1 MLSIRTAPKCAHGGT
16 LTDRSED
23 DYAEQF
29 ATWNVKR
36 LPMSFASRRILIGHE
51 DKVVGDSLAFSLRLK
66 GSQVLHAQSLQSLR
80 PIVVAWRPHALL
92 LDTRL
97 DVASGFAYLRSLQ
110 GTDSK
115 GMLLVAMSNS
125 RPFDAIDAL
134 KAAGFDAHCR
144 RPCATW
150 RIAGLLDDY
159 FSETILRETTL
170 RQA

>member
-1 MLSIRTAPKCAHGGT
+1 MLSIRTAPKCAHGET

-80 PIVVAWRPHALL
+80 PIAAAWRPHALL

-97 DVASGFAYLRSLQ
+97 DVAAGFAFLRSLQ
-110 GTDSK
+110 GKDSK
-115 GMLLVAMSNS
+115 NMLLVAMSNS

-159 FSETILRETTL
+159 FSETI
-170 RQA
+170 

>member
-1 MLSIRTAPKCAHGGT
+1 

-29 ATWNVKR
+29 ATWQVKR
-36 LPMSFASRRILIGHE
+36 LPTPFASRRILIGHK
-51 DKVVGDSLAFSLRLK
+51 DKVVADSLAFSLRLN
-66 GSQVLHAQSLQSLR
+66 GSQVLHAQSPQSLR
-80 PIVVAWRPHALL
+80 SMVVAWHPHAFL

-97 DVASGFAYLRSLQ
+97 DAASGFAFLRSLQ
-110 GTDSK
+110 GKDSEN
-115 GMLLVAMSNS
+115 MLLVAMSNG
-125 RPFDAIDAL
+125 RPFDPIDAL

-159 FSETILRETTL
+159 FAETMLHERPL

>member
-23 DYAEQF
+23 GYAEQF
-29 ATWNVKR
+29 ATWKVKR
-36 LPMSFASRRILIGHE
+36 LPTSFASRRILIGHE
-51 DKVVGDSLAFSLRLK
+51 DKVVADSLAFSLRLK
-66 GSQVLHAQSLQSLR
+66 GSQVLHAQSLHSLR
-80 PIVVAWRPHALL
+80 SIVVAWRPHALL

-97 DVASGFAYLRSLQ
+97 DVASGFSFLRSLQ

-115 GMLLVAMSNS
+115 NMLLVAMSNS

-159 FSETILRETTL
+159 FAETMLHEMPL

>member
-1 MLSIRTAPKCAHGGT
+1 M

-29 ATWNVKR
+29 ATWKVKR
-36 LPMSFASRRILIGHE
+36 LPMSFASRRVLIGHE

-66 GSQVLHAQSLQSLR
+66 GSQVLRAQSLQSLR

-97 DVASGFAYLRSLQ
+97 DVASGFAFLRSLQ

-115 GMLLVAMSNS
+115 NMLLVAMSNS
-125 RPFDAIDAL
+125 RPFDAIDTL

-159 FSETILRETTL
+159 FSETMSRETAL

>member
-1 MLSIRTAPKCAHGGT
+1 MLSIRTAPKCAHGET

-80 PIVVAWRPHALL
+80 PIAAAWRPHALL

-97 DVASGFAYLRSLQ
+97 DVAAGFAFLRSLQ
-110 GTDSK
+110 GKDSK
-115 GMLLVAMSNS
+115 NMLLVAMSNS

-150 RIAGLLDDY
+150 RIAGLLDEY
-159 FSETILRETTL
+159 FS
-170 RQA
+170 